1 MASEKPIPQNRN
13 TLIPNLVC
21 RDAAKAIDFYVKAL
35 GAQEVMRMPSPDGKT
50 IWHAELRIG
59 DTMFYVNDAMPGMGP
74 PPPTPDSPAPVSL
87 WIGAPDCD
95 AAFQRAVAA
104 GGKGTMPPAD
114 MFWGDRVASI
124 VDPFGYQWSFATHVK
139 DLSFEEM
146 RRAGEEF
153 ARTMGQQQ
161 GAQP

>member
-1 MASEKPIPQNRN
+1 MASANPTRQDRN

-21 RDAAKAIDFYVKAL
+21 SDAAKAIDFYVKAL
-35 GAQEVMRMPSPDGKT
+35 GAQEVMRMPSPDGKA

-74 PPPTPDSPAPVSL
+74 TPPTPESPAPTSMWVAAS
-87 WIGAPDCD
+87 DCD

-104 GGKGTMPPAD
+104 GGKPTMPPAD
-114 MFWGDRVASI
+114 MFWGDRVAAI

-139 DLSFEEM
+139 DLTFEEM

-161 GAQP
+161 GARP